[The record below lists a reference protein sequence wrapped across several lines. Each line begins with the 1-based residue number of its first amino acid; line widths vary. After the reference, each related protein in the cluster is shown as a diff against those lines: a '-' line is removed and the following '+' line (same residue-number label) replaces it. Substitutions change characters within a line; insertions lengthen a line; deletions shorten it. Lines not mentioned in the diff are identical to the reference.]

1 MILQIDNQSL
11 RAPLTL
17 TGSWSLASLLL
28 KTTLKIFLMAIVF
41 LGDGDGDGDNHLPPL
56 LASLCVETVPLAVIN
71 SPE

>member
-28 KTTLKIFLMAIVF
+28 KTTLKIFPMAIVF
-41 LGDGDGDGDNHLPPL
+41 HGDGDGDNHLPPL

>member
-28 KTTLKIFLMAIVF
+28 KTTLKIFPMAIVV
-41 LGDGDGDGDNHLPPL
+41 LGDGDGHLPPL